1 MGLKRLDKLIALHCN
16 VSRKEARQLI
26 KDAAVTVNGR
36 LTLRAEEL
44 IDTEADDVT
53 VKGHAFTMKE
63 HLYLMLNKPQGVISA
78 TADPAKPTVLDLLPD
93 DLRRRSLFPAG
104 RLDRDSTGLLIITDD
119 GAYAHRIMSPAHHV
133 YKTYEVTLSTPLEDA
148 GVAALEAGIR
158 LADGTDC
165 LPAKVKAFTRDGLPC
180 AEIRIREGKYH
191 QVKRM
196 VAAVGSHVEQLHR
209 TQIGRL
215 RLDPALPLG
224 ACRELTAAE
233 IAAVLE
239 DADDV

>member
-26 KDAAVTVNGR
+26 KDAAVTVNGQR
-36 LTLRAEEL
+36 AMRAEEL
-44 IDTEADDVT
+44 IDTEADDVA
-53 VKGHAFTMKE
+53 VKGFNFTMRE

-78 TADPAKPTVLDLLPD
+78 TTDPTKATVLDILPES
-93 DLRRRSLFPAG
+93 LRRRSLFPAG

-119 GAYAHRIMSPAHHV
+119 GAFAHRIMSPAHHV
-133 YKTYEVTLSTPLEDA
+133 YKTYEVTLSAPLDDA
-148 GVAALEAGIR
+148 AVAALEAGIR

-165 LPAKVKAFTRDGLPC
+165 LPAKVRVFSREGTPC

-196 VAAVGSHVEQLHR
+196 VAAVGSHVEHLHR

-215 RLDPALPLG
+215 QLDPALAPG
-224 ACRELTAAE
+224 DCRPMTDAE
-233 IAAVLE
+233 VSAVLE
-239 DADDV
+239 DMEQ